1 MASRDTNEQLKQMV
15 RLLQELQKPKAT
27 VELLDEFG
35 SRNVHPILKLCV
47 EKGHVS
53 RKRQGHRILNTLT
66 PKGRKTLELY
76 KELEGMV

>member
-15 RLLQELQKPKAT
+15 RLLHELRKPKFT
-27 VELLDEFG
+27 VELLNIFH

-47 EKGHVS
+47 MKGHVE
-53 RKRQGHRILNTLT
+53 RKRVGHRILNTLT